1 MRTLY
6 LLRHAKSS
14 WDDPS
19 LADYD
24 RPLAP
29 RGQRAMP
36 YVADHLRAEGIVPD
50 VVLCS
55 SARRTRET
63 LDRLGDAIPAGC
75 GVRVEDE
82 LYDADAEALL
92 ERLQALPDGEHRAM
106 VIGHNPA
113 IRQLALLLA
122 ASGERVDRMARKFP
136 TAALATLD
144 ASIAA
149 WSDLAPGCA
158 GLTGF
163 VRPKDLDAPT
173 G

>member
-14 WDDPS
+14 WDDPG
-19 LADYD
+19 LADHD

-29 RGQRAMP
+29 RGLRAVP
-36 YVADHLRAEGIVPD
+36 CVAEHLRTEGIVPD

-63 LDRLGDAIPAGC
+63 LDLLGDAIPSGC
-75 GVRVEDE
+75 DVRVEDE
-82 LYDADAEALL
+82 LYDANADELL
-92 ERLQALPDGEHRAM
+92 ERLHALPDSVHRAM

-113 IRQLALLLA
+113 TQQLALWLA
-122 ASGERVDRMARKFP
+122 ASGERVDQMARKFP

-144 ASIAA
+144 ASIAT
-149 WSDLAPGCA
+149 WPDLAPGSA
-158 GLTGF
+158 QLTGF
-163 VRPKDLDAPT
+163 VRPKDLDAPR
-173 G
+173 